1 MKMTMTNVSFAI
13 APLKL
18 NATDSTTDKPEDIA
32 VMLESEGMSFGIE
45 KMEFE
50 ISISEI
56 SECFGSNR
64 NKATTTTAP
73 TAAPTTTTTPTEAEK
88 KANEALDICRAI
100 LHKIEDIKAASTK
113 APSAPTKSTR
123 SKKAPA
129 AAPTVGK
136 VTTNDEDEF
145 I

>member
-1 MKMTMTNVSFAI
+1 MTLSNVAFSLN
-13 APLKL
+13 PLKL

-32 VMLESEGMSFGIE
+32 VMFESEGASFGIE

-64 NKATTTTAP
+64 KASTTAP
-73 TAAPTTTTTPTEAEK
+73 STTASTPAAPTEAEK

-100 LHKIEDIKAASTK
+100 LHKIEDIKAAT
-113 APSAPTKSTR
+113 P
-123 SKKAPA
+123 KAPA
-129 AAPTVGK
+129 AAPKKPKAPKAPTVGK
-136 VTTNDEDEF
+136 VTINDDDEF